1 MEDRLYVDNLLRE
14 RACPVC
20 GTDRKAR
27 RSPKAETCGVCG
39 ERVTAEDAMF
49 AIARGG
55 ARAACSMACL
65 EKALHGGLAGP
76 GTCPMCGS
84 PWREAEATPRSC
96 AICGTAL
103 AFERGYAGLWRGA
116 RLQTFC
122 GAGCLEAYLRR
133 ANPFCG

>member
-1 MEDRLYVDNLLRE
+1 MVDRLYVENLLKE

-27 RSPKAETCGVCG
+27 RSPETETCGVCG
-39 ERVTAEDAMF
+39 ERVTSKDTMF

-55 ARAACSMACL
+55 ARAVCSTSCL
-65 EKALHGGLAGP
+65 EKALDGDLAGANA
-76 GTCPMCGS
+76 CPMCGS
-84 PWREAEATPRSC
+84 PWREVGAAPRSC

-103 AFERGYAGLWRGA
+103 VAEQGYAGLWRGA
-116 RLQTFC
+116 RLKSFC
-122 GAGCLEAYLRR
+122 GADCLGAYLRR